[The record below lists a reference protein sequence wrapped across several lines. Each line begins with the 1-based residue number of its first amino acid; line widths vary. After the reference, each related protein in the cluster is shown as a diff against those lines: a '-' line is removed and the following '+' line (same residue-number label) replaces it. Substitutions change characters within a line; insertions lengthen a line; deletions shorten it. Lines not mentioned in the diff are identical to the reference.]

1 MVRMWVRLGGKCK
14 CSIQFQ
20 PLCYLRTKTYS
31 NLCNSDEVLTQTEM
45 HSFLRHGVHIDQ
57 PCSVAVPQVII
68 TARTSFLRFSY
79 IFHVNSLLW
88 IRTHTSACCTLVSYC
103 DNSIRTRKTQ
113 TPLSWFAVQHVVQQI
128 RIWRDQTLTCC
139 TANQFLA
146 LPATDLPRQQIRIVE
161 FESKAMKN
169 GNWTP
174 CRLCV
179 DVRQCDRDWQRTKRH
194 CSHSRW
200 PLHVSLSSQLRAEET
215 ACQRGDGRWKGLL
228 QPETGCRDEADHRW
242 PSKHDRHP
250 LTTSWTATQCPPA
263 N

>member
-68 TARTSFLRFSY
+68 RARTSFLRFSY
-79 IFHVNSLLW
+79 SFHVNSLLW

-113 TPLSWFAVQHVVQQI
+113 TPLSWFAVQHVVSSYSKSGSGETRPWLAVQQI
-128 RIWRDQTLTCC
+128 SSWRC
-139 TANQFLA
+139 
-146 LPATDLPRQQIRIVE
+146 QQLI
-161 FESKAMKN
+161 
-169 GNWTP
+169 
-174 CRLCV
+174 
-179 DVRQCDRDWQRTKRH
+179 
-194 CSHSRW
+194 
-200 PLHVSLSSQLRAEET
+200 
-215 ACQRGDGRWKGLL
+215 
-228 QPETGCRDEADHRW
+228 CRD
-242 PSKHDRHP
+242 SK
-250 LTTSWTATQCPPA
+250 SG
-263 N
+263 